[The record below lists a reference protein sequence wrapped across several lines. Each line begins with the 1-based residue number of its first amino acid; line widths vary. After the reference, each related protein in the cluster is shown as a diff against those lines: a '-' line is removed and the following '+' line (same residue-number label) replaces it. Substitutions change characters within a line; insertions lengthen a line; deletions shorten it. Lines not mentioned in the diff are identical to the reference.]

1 MNFSITEVLIFFTV
15 TFLSAILWQN
25 RRFLYLAAKIPNI
38 KFSYI
43 KNLRKNIDNRG
54 VFNLIYEHVWQVKD
68 LAKIWFGPHF
78 FVIVASP
85 ECAKVV
91 MNKCLDKAW
100 MVDFLKMEK
109 SILFG
114 SGELWY
120 THRKIMSPFF
130 GVNTIKNLIPMFAR
144 NTQVLLDNV
153 NEMSEKG
160 EFDVFNYMA
169 ALTLETIL
177 KAMELDI
184 DLQNQKHETRDVA
197 IENLE
202 M

>member
-1 MNFSITEVLIFFTV
+1 MLITEILMFLAV
-15 TFLSAILWQN
+15 TFLSSILWQN
-25 RRFLYLAAKIPNI
+25 RRFLYLTSKIPSL
-38 KFSYI
+38 KFSYV
-43 KNLRKNIDNRG
+43 KNFRRRIDNRG
-54 VFNLIYEHVWQVKD
+54 IFKLIYDHVWQVKN

-85 ECAKVV
+85 EYAKVV
-91 MNKCLDKAW
+91 MNKCLDKSW

-114 SGELWY
+114 SGQLWQ

-130 GVNTIKNLIPMFAR
+130 GINTVKNLIPMFEE
-144 NTQVLLDNV
+144 NTNILLDNL
-153 NEMSEKG
+153 EKLRGLG
-160 EFDVFNYMA
+160 EFDVFNFMA
-169 ALTLETIL
+169 ALTLETVL
-177 KAMELDI
+177 RAMELDI
-184 DLQNQKHETRDVA
+184 DLQNQEPEIRDVA

>member
-1 MNFSITEVLIFFTV
+1 MLITELLTFFVV
-15 TFLSAILWQN
+15 TFLSSILWQN
-25 RRFLYLAAKIPNI
+25 RRFLSLASKIPSL
-38 KFSYI
+38 KFSYV
-43 KNLRKNIDNRG
+43 KNLRWKIDNRG
-54 VFNLIYEHVWQVKD
+54 IFKLIYDHVWQVKN

-85 ECAKVV
+85 EYAKVV

-114 SGELWY
+114 SGQLWQ

-130 GVNTIKNLIPMFAR
+130 GANSVKILIPMFEE
-144 NTQVLLDNV
+144 NTKILLDNLE
-153 NEMSEKG
+153 NKLNCG

-169 ALTLETIL
+169 ALTLETVL
-177 KAMELDI
+177 RAMELDV
-184 DLQNQKHETRDVA
+184 DLQNQKPEIRDVA

>member
-1 MNFSITEVLIFFTV
+1 MS
-15 TFLSAILWQN
+15 S
-25 RRFLYLAAKIPNI
+25 KIPSL
-38 KFSYI
+38 KFSYV
-43 KNLRKNIDNRG
+43 KNLKRRINNRG
-54 VFNLIYEHVWQVKD
+54 IFTLIYDHVWQVKN

-85 ECAKVV
+85 EYAKVV

-114 SGELWY
+114 SGQLWQ

-130 GVNTIKNLIPMFAR
+130 GINTVKNLIPMFEENA
-144 NTQVLLDNV
+144 NVLLDNL
-153 NEMSEKG
+153 EKMRDLG
-160 EFDVFNYMA
+160 EFDVFNFMA
-169 ALTLETIL
+169 ALTLETVL

-184 DLQNQKHETRDVA
+184 DLQNQEPAVRDVA

>member
-1 MNFSITEVLIFFTV
+1 MLITEILTFLAV
-15 TFLSAILWQN
+15 TFLSSLLWRN
-25 RRFLYLAAKIPNI
+25 RRFLLLASKISNI
-38 KFSYI
+38 KFSYV
-43 KNLRKNIDNRG
+43 KNIRKNIDNRG
-54 VFNLIYEHVWQVKD
+54 IFNLIYEHVWQVKN

-85 ECAKVV
+85 EYAKVV

-114 SGELWY
+114 SGKLWQ
-120 THRKIMSPFF
+120 THRRIMSPFF
-130 GVNTIKNLIPMFAR
+130 GVNSVKNLIPMFDENAK
-144 NTQVLLDNV
+144 VLVENV
-153 NEMSEKG
+153 EKMKNRG
-160 EFDVFNYMA
+160 EFDVFNFMA
-169 ALTLETIL
+169 ALTLETVL
-177 KAMELDI
+177 NAMELET
-184 DLQNQKHETRDVA
+184 DLQNQKPEIRDVA